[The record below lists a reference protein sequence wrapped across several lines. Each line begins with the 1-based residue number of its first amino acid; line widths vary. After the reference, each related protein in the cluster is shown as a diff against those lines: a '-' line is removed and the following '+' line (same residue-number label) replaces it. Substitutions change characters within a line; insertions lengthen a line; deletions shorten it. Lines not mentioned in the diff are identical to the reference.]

1 MKYGLL
7 YLLLIPAIALSQ
19 NGTTLSG
26 FVRDKQT
33 GESLPFA
40 NILMKGTTLGA
51 STNIDGY
58 YAVPK
63 VAPGR
68 YQLKVT
74 LVGYR
79 DQLVD
84 IEMKAGVNLVKNI
97 MLVSTAIEVQEVVV
111 SAEKDAEK
119 KSTQTGRIVMNAQEL
134 QSIPSVGESDVFRAL
149 QIMPGVKSVSEISSG
164 LFVRGGSADQNLI
177 LLDGTVVYNP
187 SHLFGFFST
196 FNSDAVKDIDLM
208 KGGYPAEYGGRLSS
222 VLNVTNKDGDRNTT
236 KGKASISLISSR
248 VTGEGPV
255 GNGSWFLSARRT
267 YFDQLVSAAK
277 LDTGKDALPLYYFY
291 DANGKINQDFGHD
304 DKISVIAYLGKDNMD
319 FKLGDGE
326 INLNMDWGNTTGAFK
341 WIHIFNPKFFSNFTV
356 SYSAYDAGMHAN
368 FGGLKVNQENGV
380 RDLSVKGDMDF
391 YPANDHLVKL
401 GFWWSQY
408 RLTFNQNF
416 GDNQTYK
423 YKETPALFS
432 LYAQDDWSV
441 NERMNVQ
448 AGVRLEY
455 QDLTKKV
462 TAGPRIS
469 ARYALDENTS
479 LKAAA
484 GVYYQY
490 LNAVPVGDVNGFSPF
505 DVWVPVNEK
514 MNPGRSV
521 DLILGVEAHPF
532 DEYQLTVETY
542 YKEYKDI
549 LNWIGEPTTEQA
561 VEKLFYNGKG
571 SAYGVETFLQKR
583 LGDFTGSIGYTLA
596 WTKRTFAE
604 LNHGKAFYPKF
615 DRRHD
620 LTATGSYRIGTD
632 WTISSTFTYGTGQA
646 YTMGTARYIVRT
658 PDSEFTHVLPG
669 EIYNQRLEPYHRLDI
684 GVTKQAS
691 FFGLRGSW
699 YVQIYNVYNHRNI
712 WFKEFDTK
720 KNPTEITDVRLLP
733 ILPTFGIDLS
743 F

>member
-1 MKYGLL
+1 MKYALL
-7 YLLLIPAIALSQ
+7 CTILLPMMLAAQSAS
-19 NGTTLSG
+19 TLSG

-40 NILMKGTTLGA
+40 NIQIKGTTLGV

-58 YAVPK
+58 YAVSK
-63 VAPGR
+63 LAPGT

-84 IEMKAGVNLVKNI
+84 AIIKPGQNLVKNI
-97 MLVSTAIEVQEVVV
+97 GLVSTAIEVKEVVV
-111 SAEKDAEK
+111 LADKEAEKTN
-119 KSTQTGRIVMNAQEL
+119 TQTGRIVMNAQEL
-134 QSIPSVGESDVFRAL
+134 AAIPSIGESDVFRAL

-196 FNSDAVKDIDLM
+196 FNSDAVKDIELM

-236 KGKASISLISSR
+236 KGRASVSLISSR

-255 GNGSWFLSARRT
+255 ANGSWFLSARRT
-267 YFDQLVSAAK
+267 YFDKFVSLAR
-277 LDTGKDALPLYYFY
+277 LDTGKEALPLYYFY
-291 DANGKINQDFGHD
+291 DANAKLNQDFGHD
-304 DKISVIAYLGKDNMD
+304 DKVSVFAYLGNDDMNY
-319 FKLGDGE
+319 KLGKGE
-326 INLNMDWGNTTGAFK
+326 IDLNMNWGNKTGAVK
-341 WIHIFNPKFFSNFTV
+341 WIHLFNPRFFSNFTV

-368 FGGLKVNQENGV
+368 FGGMKFDQTNGV
-380 RDLSVKGDMDF
+380 RDLSIKGDMDF
-391 YPANDHLVKL
+391 YTTNNHLVKI

-408 RLTFNQNF
+408 RLTFNQEIGGN
-416 GDNQTYK
+416 NNYEYK
-423 YKETPALFS
+423 ATPALFS
-432 LYAQDDWSV
+432 FYMQDDWTV
-441 NERMNVQ
+441 NERLNVE
-448 AGVRLEY
+448 AGMRGEY

-462 TAGPRIS
+462 TVGPRFS

-479 LKAAA
+479 LKASS

-514 MNPGRSV
+514 MKPGRSMDIV
-521 DLILGVEAHPF
+521 FGIEANPF
-532 DEYQLTVETY
+532 DEYQLSVESY
-542 YKEYKDI
+542 YKKYDDI
-549 LNWIGEPTTEQA
+549 LYWIGEPTTEKNID
-561 VEKLFYNGKG
+561 KLFYVGKG

-583 LGDFTGSIGYTLA
+583 IGALTGSLGYTLA
-596 WTKRTFAE
+596 WTKRSFPQ
-604 LNHGKAFYPKF
+604 LNGGREFYPKF

-620 LTATGSYRIGTD
+620 LTATGNYQINND
-632 WTISSTFTYGTGQA
+632 WAVSSTFTYGTGQS
-646 YTMGTARYIVRT
+646 YTIGSGRGIIHMPEV
-658 PDSEFTHVLPG
+658 SNELVLGG
-669 EIYNQRLEPYHRLDI
+669 ELFGSRLEPYHRLDV
-684 GVTKQAS
+684 GVTKKAT
-691 FFGLRGSW
+691 FFGLRGTW
-699 YVQIYNVYNHRNI
+699 FVQIYNIYNHRNV

-720 KNPTEITDVRLLP
+720 KNPTLITDVRLLP
-733 ILPTFGIDLS
+733 ILPTFGIE
-743 F
+743 FNF